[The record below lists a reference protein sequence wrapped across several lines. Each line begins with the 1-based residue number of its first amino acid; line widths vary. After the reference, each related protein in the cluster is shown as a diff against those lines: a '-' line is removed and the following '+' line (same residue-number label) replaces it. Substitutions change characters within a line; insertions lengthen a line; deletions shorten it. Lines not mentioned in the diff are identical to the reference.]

1 MIKVGNIRLIEKK
14 KAAKLNEDI
23 LKDLQRD
30 VQQVKYQLKMEKE
43 KVKAE
48 NLYEKCVLIIFLISM
63 FQNLE
68 RNGKL
73 YPKIIKN

>member
-1 MIKVGNIRLIEKK
+1 MIKVGNIHLIEKK

-48 NLYEKCVLIIFLISM
+48 NLYEKCILIIFLISR
-63 FQNLE
+63 FQN
-68 RNGKL
+68 
-73 YPKIIKN
+73 

>member
-1 MIKVGNIRLIEKK
+1 MIKVGNIHLIEKK
-14 KAAKLNEDI
+14 RAAKLNEDI

-48 NLYEKCVLIIFLISM
+48 NLYEKCNLILF
-63 FQNLE
+63 
-68 RNGKL
+68 
-73 YPKIIKN
+73 